1 MSVDLHEFYAQL
13 PRKRVAA
20 GVLYRNAAGDV
31 LLVQPAY
38 KPTWEIPGGSVE
50 PDESPHQAARREVVE
65 ELGAELPVRDL
76 LAVDWVAADDPR
88 PDGLMFVFDG
98 GIVSDAVAAGITL
111 PAAELLSWRWCDR
124 SAVRSLTAPRLAAR
138 VLSALDA
145 LNAGATGATYLENGA
160 RSGSD
165 RHVPSRQLPGP
176 PLP

>member
-1 MSVDLHEFYAQL
+1 VSFDLAEFYAQL

-31 LLVQPAY
+31 LLVEPAY

-50 PDESPHQAARREVVE
+50 PDESPRQAARREVVE
-65 ELGAELPVRDL
+65 ELGAELPVHGL
-76 LAVDWVAADDPR
+76 LVVDWVEPAEPR

-98 GIVSDAVAAGITL
+98 GVVSDAVATRITL

-124 SAVRSLTAPRLAAR
+124 AAVRSLTMPRLAAR
-138 VLSALDA
+138 VLAALDA
-145 LNAGATGATYLENGA
+145 LGAGATFLENGA
-160 RSGSD
+160 TPGSD
-165 RHVPSRQLPGP
+165 RHVPSWQLPGH